1 MITEIVEI
9 EVKPGEE
16 AAFEA
21 GVAQAI
27 PLFQTLQGLPRH
39 GTASHHREAVE
50 IPALRQVGDAGRPYW
65 CISAARRISRN
76 GGGWSAPTSRPR
88 PWWSTRASPSPGFE
102 QT

>member
-27 PLFQTLQGLPRH
+27 PLFQGFKGCRGMELHRTIEKPSKYRLFVKWETLDDHVVHFRGSENFQEWRRL
-39 GTASHHREAVE
+39 
-50 IPALRQVGDAGRPYW
+50 VGPHFA
-65 CISAARRISRN
+65 
-76 GGGWSAPTSRPR
+76 SAPVVEHTNVAV
-88 PWWSTRASPSPGFE
+88 TGF
-102 QT
+102 

>member
-21 GVAQAI
+21 GVVEAI
-27 PLFQTLQGLPRH
+27 PLFQTFKGCRGMEL
-39 GTASHHREAVE
+39 HRTIEKPSKYRLFVKWE
-50 IPALRQVGDAGRPYW
+50 TLDDHW

-76 GGGWSAPTSRPR
+76 GGGWSAPTLHPR
-88 PWWSTRASPSPGFE
+88 PPSNME
-102 QT
+102 A